1 MILLNNGY
9 AIDADANGGY
19 TLGIPKTITV
29 TDKKTGEVREQK
41 AWTNPTYPTTLNG
54 ALKSY
59 RKRLQRELI
68 DKSEDMTLAE
78 AIRKMEELDKKLALE
93 VKEYGFKMVEEE
105 R

>member
-1 MILLNNGY
+1 MILLKNGY

-19 TLGIPKTITV
+19 IIGIPKIITV

-41 AWTNPTYPTTLNG
+41 AWTNPTYPSSLNS
-54 ALKSY
+54 ALQSY

-68 DKSEDMTLAE
+68 EESDDMTLAK
-78 AIRKMEELDKKLALE
+78 AIRKMEELDEKLALE

-105 R
+105 K